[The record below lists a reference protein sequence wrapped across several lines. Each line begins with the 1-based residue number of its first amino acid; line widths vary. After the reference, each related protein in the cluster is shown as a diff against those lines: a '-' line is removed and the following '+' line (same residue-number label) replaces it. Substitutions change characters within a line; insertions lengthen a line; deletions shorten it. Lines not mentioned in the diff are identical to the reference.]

1 MSIQDFIDFGDLV
14 ANYFA
19 NLELSEIAIGILV
32 TLGIC
37 LSIQLFFYLYYYAS
51 VARNGKALKDG
62 NVKHVIKRPP
72 VSIIVVSRYDSENLA
87 KCLPSILEQS
97 YPNYEVVVVNDGTTN
112 DTTILLDN
120 LKKKY
125 SHLRTTYLPEDAK
138 YMSRKKMCMTVGIKA
153 AFYDYLVF
161 TDSDCVA
168 DTRDWLTE
176 IMRNF
181 NEETDLV
188 LGFNHN
194 KATDNCETLWQK
206 FINFDNVFS
215 TIKYM
220 SYAMRGLAYSGTIKN
235 MAYRKE
241 KFFENRGFASN
252 LNIEG
257 GEDDIFITEVSNG
270 TNIAVETSPNA
281 STSINKEVTLK
292 SFIEKKETD
301 LENSEYYPNNV
312 KLRINTEVT
321 TRYLFFLIFITGIIY
336 GIVSEEY
343 FVTSVCGIMGLIR
356 YGVQCYTFIKGA
368 HALGMK
374 GSAFLFTIFE
384 LIIPLATMYVST
396 VGQIGKRKLELW
408 KV

>member
-138 YMSRKKMCMTVGIKA
+138 
-153 AFYDYLVF
+153 
-161 TDSDCVA
+161 
-168 DTRDWLTE
+168 
-176 IMRNF
+176 
-181 NEETDLV
+181 
-188 LGFNHN
+188 
-194 KATDNCETLWQK
+194 
-206 FINFDNVFS
+206 
-215 TIKYM
+215 
-220 SYAMRGLAYSGTIKN
+220 
-235 MAYRKE
+235 
-241 KFFENRGFASN
+241 
-252 LNIEG
+252 
-257 GEDDIFITEVSNG
+257 
-270 TNIAVETSPNA
+270 
-281 STSINKEVTLK
+281 
-292 SFIEKKETD
+292 
-301 LENSEYYPNNV
+301 
-312 KLRINTEVT
+312 
-321 TRYLFFLIFITGIIY
+321 
-336 GIVSEEY
+336 
-343 FVTSVCGIMGLIR
+343 
-356 YGVQCYTFIKGA
+356 
-368 HALGMK
+368 
-374 GSAFLFTIFE
+374 
-384 LIIPLATMYVST
+384 
-396 VGQIGKRKLELW
+396 
-408 KV
+408 

>member
-1 MSIQDFIDFGDLV
+1 MSIQDFIDFWDLV

-62 NVKHVIKRPP
+62 DVKHVIKRPP

-125 SHLRTTYLPEDAK
+125 SNLRTTYLPEDAK

-194 KATDNCETLWQK
+194 KATDSCDSLWQ
-206 FINFDNVFS
+206 
-215 TIKYM
+215 
-220 SYAMRGLAYSGTIKN
+220 
-235 MAYRKE
+235 
-241 KFFENRGFASN
+241 
-252 LNIEG
+252 
-257 GEDDIFITEVSNG
+257 
-270 TNIAVETSPNA
+270 
-281 STSINKEVTLK
+281 
-292 SFIEKKETD
+292 
-301 LENSEYYPNNV
+301 
-312 KLRINTEVT
+312 
-321 TRYLFFLIFITGIIY
+321 
-336 GIVSEEY
+336 
-343 FVTSVCGIMGLIR
+343 
-356 YGVQCYTFIKGA
+356 
-368 HALGMK
+368 
-374 GSAFLFTIFE
+374 
-384 LIIPLATMYVST
+384 
-396 VGQIGKRKLELW
+396 
-408 KV
+408 